1 MSVSKR
7 SGGGGTDEDL
17 YCAHGQHEND
27 GVMEF
32 ESGRQS
38 SIGIQSCGENFA
50 GFAVNRECQAEEDD
64 SGKDGLER
72 PGFGGNGHA
81 HRQTGQH
88 LSGQCRSLLR
98 HLGVIIGKDGG
109 DADRYPHPAG
119 GEEAKQE
126 EQTEFTVELV
136 SSGEKKIEVV
146 KAIRALTQV
155 SLKEAKD
162 LADNAPSVVK
172 QGVSKAD
179 AEAAKKALEEA
190 GGKVTVK

>member
-1 MSVSKR
+1 MAELNQESVVEYLSKL
-7 SGGGGTDEDL
+7 T
-17 YCAHGQHEND
+17 
-27 GVMEF
+27 VMEIA
-32 ESGRQS
+32 QLTKTL
-38 SIGIQSCGENFA
+38 
-50 GFAVNRECQAEEDD
+50 ED
-64 SGKDGLER
+64 KW
-72 PGFGGNGHA
+72 
-81 HRQTGQH
+81 
-88 LSGQCRSLLR
+88 
-98 HLGVIIGKDGG
+98 GVSAAPIAAMG
-109 DADRYPHPAG
+109 AMAAPVG

-190 GGKVTVK
+190 GGKGTVK